1 MEVHKSASNG
11 FGQLAAKTMHYFS
24 NGSGRDS
31 YIATNCGGLF
41 APQEVKTAFELG
53 MSGSAVTV

>member
-1 MEVHKSASNG
+1 MDLRSSSNE
-11 FGQLAAKTMHYFS
+11 FNQLAAKTLHYFS

-41 APQEVKTAFELG
+41 APQEVRTAFELG
-53 MSGSAVTV
+53 TFPSND